1 MSIPTPPP
9 GYRSAHPMPPQAAP
23 TPASQPVS
31 PTPAV
36 QPPAAPPA
44 QVAQVVERVNE
55 PAPPPRAQ
63 PAPPREIPVPA
74 APLVRAAAPAAPT
87 ARPRPPMPAQAVP
100 RPQPDPRPAP
110 EAVGQRFDDRYESDD
125 TYADELVEDTSA
137 VEPKRAAAANVLGK
151 AGSVWAR
158 VRGRDPRPQPTYDG
172 HADEDFDVPPVGG
185 KPSFGKSQQILVRL
199 GIPLGALAL
208 GTGIAFAVGV
218 SQGSSRVPAA
228 GAISQDEALRFR
240 LSAFPVDQAAVFA
253 ERYLDVC
260 LTQPAA
266 SDVSGA
272 RVRSDVLAQMAT
284 SGTDPGCGYSAT
296 ATADASAPQSVSFTG
311 QVRSVKGYSEG
322 YAAFLTYSVVYDS
335 ETTLE
340 AVVPVWVNDREAPTL
355 MRVVGNIG
363 FMPANR
369 LGAPPAFT
377 DTRTK
382 DSTLASKLKDTVL
395 NPFLQAWGSSD
406 AQQLNLTITE
416 DATFTARAGLRGVLV
431 NPSITGVTV
440 YTSRTMESGGI
451 EYRSGDE
458 VLAETHV
465 QWTSALTNMKQSA
478 SYQIRLRLVQGKWA
492 VVDVTGSALDPSGG
506 PVPHSANSGAAP
518 RANGSSSTTPSTST
532 SPSTSSAPKPTSAP
546 ADGQFDPG
554 LVPS

>member
-1 MSIPTPPP
+1 M
-9 GYRSAHPMPPQAAP
+9 
-23 TPASQPVS
+23 
-31 PTPAV
+31 
-36 QPPAAPPA
+36 
-44 QVAQVVERVNE
+44 
-55 PAPPPRAQ
+55 
-63 PAPPREIPVPA
+63 PVPA
-74 APLVRAAAPAAPT
+74 TPLVRAAAPAAVPPAAPT
-87 ARPRPPMPAQAVP
+87 AQPRPPRSAQPVP
-100 RPQPDPRPAP
+100 RPHPNPRPAP
-110 EAVGQRFDDRYESDD
+110 QAVPQPFDDRYDD
-125 TYADELVEDTSA
+125 TYADELVEYTTTG
-137 VEPKRAAAANVLGK
+137 EPKRAAAANALGK
-151 AGSVWAR
+151 AGSVWGR
-158 VRGRDPRPQPTYDG
+158 VRGRGPRPQPTYDG
-172 HADEDFDVPPVGG
+172 HANEDFDVPPVGG

-240 LSAFPVDQAAVFA
+240 LSAFPVDQAAVFG

-272 RVRSDVLAQMAT
+272 RVRSEVLAQMAT

-492 VVDVTGSALDPSGG
+492 VVDVTGSSLDPSGG
-506 PVPHSANSGAAP
+506 PVPNSANSGATP
-518 RANGSSSTTPSTST
+518 RANGSSSTAPSTST
-532 SPSTSSAPKPTSAP
+532 SPTIPSTPKPTSVP
-546 ADGQFDPG
+546 TDGQFDPSQ
-554 LVPS
+554 VPS